1 MQILINI
8 SDKAYDYAKTRMA
21 LFLDVNTEI
30 LKAVEN
36 GTVLPEKHGD
46 LKDADA
52 LKNTFETEE
61 GAEICKWSTYGVTS
75 EIDLAD
81 TIIPA
86 TKGEDDDNR

>member
-1 MQILINI
+1 MQILIDI
-8 SDKAYDYAKTRMA
+8 GEKAYEYAKTRMA

-46 LKDADA
+46 LIDRNEYFAGYYNDAREFLDNA
-52 LKNTFETEE
+52 T
-61 GAEICKWSTYGVTS
+61 
-75 EIDLAD
+75 

-86 TKGEDDDNR
+86 VKGDANENN